1 MAERMIRKGEVT
13 EIDPKTGKRKK
24 VVRSRTPREALDMK
38 THTSPSVE
46 PGKRVPRTKARTR
59 KGTAFE
65 FRDMSG
71 QGPGT
76 VKHPMG
82 GLRAKTIQDEIEAA
96 TPAVKDRM
104 RRLKRAPLPKKKP
117 PPPKR
122 KNDMVDLKGGGMM
135 KMNYS
140 RGGKVRGYGKA
151 KGGRACKMVRMK
163 GA

>member
-13 EIDPKTGKRKK
+13 EIDPKTGKQRK

-38 THTSPSVE
+38 THRSPSVE
-46 PGKRVPRTKARTR
+46 PG
-59 KGTAFE
+59 
-65 FRDMSG
+65 SG
-71 QGPGT
+71 RGPGT

-82 GLRAKTIQDEIEAA
+82 GLRAQTIQDEIEAA

-104 RRLKRAPLPKKKP
+104 QRLRRAPLPNKKP
-117 PPPKR
+117 KR
-122 KNDMVDLKGGGMM
+122 NAMGGGMM

-151 KGGRACKMVRMK
+151 KGGKACKMVRMK

>member
-13 EIDPKTGKRKK
+13 EIDPKTGKRRK

-38 THTSPSVE
+38 THRSPSVE
-46 PGKRVPRTKARTR
+46 PG
-59 KGTAFE
+59 
-65 FRDMSG
+65 SG
-71 QGPGT
+71 RGPGT

-82 GLRAKTIQDEIEAA
+82 GLRAQTIQDEIEAA

-104 RRLKRAPLPKKKP
+104 QRLRRAPLPKKKP
-117 PPPKR
+117 KR
-122 KNDMVDLKGGGMM
+122 KNDMMQAKGGGMM

-140 RGGKVRGYGKA
+140 RGGKVRGVRIAKQGVRKA
-151 KGGRACKMVRMK
+151 KMVRMK

>member
-13 EIDPKTGKRKK
+13 EIDPKTGKQRK

-38 THTSPSVE
+38 THRSPSVA
-46 PGKRVPRTKARTR
+46 PG
-59 KGTAFE
+59 
-65 FRDMSG
+65 SG
-71 QGPGT
+71 RGPGT

-82 GLRAKTIQDEIEAA
+82 GLRAQTIQDEIEAA

-104 RRLKRAPLPKKKP
+104 QRLRRAPLPKKKP
-117 PPPKR
+117 KR
-122 KNDMVDLKGGGMM
+122 KAKGGGMM

-151 KGGRACKMVRMK
+151 KGGKACKMVRMK